1 MGNLARQKGAF
12 EEASKAFKHS
22 VRLHQNIGSGH
33 DLPPMMSLALAHL
46 KTENLG
52 AARELLEAGCTR
64 CRRDEKRHMLGCAL
78 ACLLPCYA
86 SAEDWKSWDAAI
98 DESRDLLN
106 ETGVL
111 STDVAWPVQMGA
123 ELALEAGE
131 RARAKAAY
139 ELALKQWMGLAQ
151 DEKIGEVMNA
161 VNALIDD

>member
-1 MGNLARQKGAF
+1 M
-12 EEASKAFKHS
+12 
-22 VRLHQNIGSGH
+22 
-33 DLPPMMSLALAHL
+33 
-46 KTENLG
+46 
-52 AARELLEAGCTR
+52 
-64 CRRDEKRHMLGCAL
+64 
-78 ACLLPCYA
+78 
-86 SAEDWKSWDAAI
+86 
-98 DESRDLLN
+98 
-106 ETGVL
+106 